1 MKLVADWRRV
11 LRYAWSARL
20 ILLAAVLSGI
30 EVALPLVAG
39 FVSVPAGIFATLSF
53 LVTVAAFV
61 ARIVAQ
67 PKMKAED
74 E

>member
-11 LRYAWSARL
+11 LRHAWSVRL
-20 ILLAAVLSGI
+20 ILIAALLSGI
-30 EVALPLVAG
+30 EVALPMVGGLLPIPMG
-39 FVSVPAGIFATLSF
+39 LFALLSF

-61 ARIVAQ
+61 ARLLVQ
-67 PKMKAED
+67 PKMKGDD